1 LDPIARGREPS
12 PLPDT
17 VLVFFPVSPAA
28 TLNIAS
34 SSKTNLR
41 ETHETRMETGRDLRK
56 QIVSDDSKLVD
67 IPTRGSSAAAIVERV
82 GIAARVAAI

>member
-1 LDPIARGREPS
+1 
-12 PLPDT
+12 
-17 VLVFFPVSPAA
+17 
-28 TLNIAS
+28 
-34 SSKTNLR
+34 
-41 ETHETRMETGRDLRK
+41 METGRDLRK